1 MMREKVYSVFFTKT
15 SGKQY
20 KLLAKKVQREI
31 ALILEEIACY
41 PLLGKALH
49 SSLKGLRSKRVG
61 KVRIIYK
68 QEKKQLVVVIVNIE
82 HRKSV
87 YRKKQ

>member
-1 MMREKVYSVFFTKT
+1 MRENVYSISFTKT
-15 SGKQY
+15 SEKQY

-31 ALILEEIACY
+31 ALILEEIARD

-49 SSLKGLRSKRVG
+49 GPLKGLCSKRIG
-61 KVRIIYK
+61 KFRIIYK

-87 YRKKQ
+87 YRKK